1 MGTYAFQVAPIC
13 TLGPTAV
20 DKLDAKREL
29 LDRILAANQRDLRV
43 EQVMTKQPVCI
54 DSAVS
59 AYDLVQT
66 FHAKGFR
73 HLLVTDAAGRMVGVI
88 SDRDV
93 LRCFGIGGAPTRSEL
108 EQIKAAD
115 LMSTDV
121 ITVEPQLPL
130 ADAVSTLLIHGI
142 NCLPVVSDGKLCG
155 IITSTDVY
163 LIAERMLRQ
172 TAALQAAKVAS

>member
-1 MGTYAFQVAPIC
+1 LDLWFSGC
-13 TLGPTAV
+13 TNLHTGAIAV
-20 DKLDAKREL
+20 DKLEAKREL
-29 LDRILAANQRDLRV
+29 LDRLLTAAEGDLRI

-54 DSAVS
+54 DSAVT
-59 AYDLVQT
+59 AYERVQT

-73 HLLVTDAAGRMVGVI
+73 HLLVTDTAGRMVGVI

-93 LRCFGIGGAPTRSEL
+93 LRCFGLAGAPTRTEL
-108 EQIKAAD
+108 EKIKAAD

-163 LIAERMLRQ
+163 LIAERMLRRNV
-172 TAALQAAKVAS
+172 AFRSAKVAS